1 MQNTPRK
8 FTCTCNLGSF
18 RHVGYIYTQNSG
30 GRQLPNGFGFP
41 CKFTNINHRSDK
53 YKDFCDRFSRIVAE
67 KSAGTVYFV
76 APWNTGIDDRRVWKQ
91 IEYNALANNAAVV
104 KIVQVNY
111 KDFLSEE
118 RPMSPPKQFDA

>member
-1 MQNTPRK
+1 MRCKTLRE
-8 FTCTCNLGSF
+8 NLPVHATWEASAMWGI
-18 RHVGYIYTQNSG
+18 YIHKTRE
-30 GRQLPNGFGFP
+30 GRQLPNGFDFP
-41 CKFTNINHRSDK
+41 GKLTNKNHRSDK
-53 YKDFCDRFSRIVAE
+53 HKDFYDRFSRIIAK

-76 APWNTGIDDRRVWKQ
+76 APVWKR